1 MSSSE
6 NAPVLIANH
15 APPCN
20 TKAEVST
27 VPVVNSDVE
36 RVVNCDLDT
45 MFYLKSRLSI
55 DDFGRL
61 AVQITRA
68 AAAKRP
74 SQLQRLLLAIV
85 EQKEPQA

>member
-1 MSSSE
+1 MS
-6 NAPVLIANH
+6 IANQGPH
-15 APPCN
+15 CN

-27 VPVVNSDVE
+27 VPDFNSAPEE
-36 RVVNCDLDT
+36 RVVRADIDT
-45 MFYLKSRLSI
+45 MMFLKSRLDI
-55 DDFGRL
+55 ADFGRL

-85 EQKEPQA
+85 EHKEVQG